1 MRVKE
6 RLIDYVQY
14 ETTSHEASETVP
26 STTCQLELAKHLV
39 EEMKTLGITDAFMDE
54 YGYVYG
60 SVAGNCEGAPT
71 IGLIAHMDTSEAAS
85 GKNVRP
91 RVIENYDGKDIPLN
105 ENLTTEVSRFPELLN
120 YVGKTLIVTDGNTL
134 LGGDDKAGIAII
146 LETVDY
152 LRSHPE
158 IPHGMIMIGFNPD
171 EEIGRGADLYNLDVF
186 KCDYAYTIDGST
198 PNEME
203 FENFNAASATVT
215 VTGISTHPG
224 SAKDA
229 MINPINVA
237 MEFHA
242 NLPVNQR
249 PEYTSGY
256 EGFNHL
262 TDIEGNP
269 ETCVMHY
276 ILRDHDFEK
285 LQQKKQ
291 LFKDIETFMNKKY
304 PANTVKVELKDAYR
318 NMKEKFEGHTE
329 PLDLV
334 RKAMKEL
341 DMNCTPV
348 AIRGGTDGAQLTWKG
363 VLCPN
368 LGTGAHN
375 LHGRHEYVVVE
386 EMEQM
391 VCLLLK
397 MLTLACEK

>member
-1 MRVKE
+1 MKVKE

-14 ETTSHEASETVP
+14 ETTSHEISESTP
-26 STTCQLELAKHLV
+26 STPEQLVFAKHLV
-39 EEMKTLGITDAFMDE
+39 EEMKKTGISNAFMDE
-54 YGYVYG
+54 NGYVYG
-60 SVAGNCEGAPT
+60 SLEGNCEKAPT
-71 IGLIAHMDTSEAAS
+71 IGLIAHMDTAEAAS

-91 RVIENYDGKDIPLN
+91 RVIENYDGEDIQLN
-105 ENLTTEVSRFPELLN
+105 EELKTEVSRFPELKG
-120 YVGKTLIVTDGNTL
+120 YKGKTLIVTDGKTL

-146 LETVDY
+146 MEVMDY
-152 LRSHPE
+152 LIQHPE
-158 IPHGMIMIGFNPD
+158 VPHGKIMIGFNPD
-171 EEIGRGADLYNLDVF
+171 EEIGRGADKYDLNVF
-186 KCDYAYTIDGST
+186 QCDFAYTVDGST
-198 PNEME
+198 PNEIE
-203 FENFNAASATVT
+203 YENFNAASARVT

-237 MEFHA
+237 YEFHA

-256 EGFNHL
+256 EGFSHL
-262 TDIEGNP
+262 IEIQGDP
-269 ETCVMHY
+269 EKCVMNY
-276 ILRDHDFEK
+276 IIRDHDYEK

-291 LFKDIETFMNKKY
+291 LFLDIETLMNRKY
-304 PANTVKVELKDAYR
+304 PANTVKVELKDSYR
-318 NMKEKFEGHTE
+318 NMKEKFVGHEE

-334 RKAMKEL
+334 RNAMKDL
-341 DMNCTPV
+341 GMNCTPV

-363 VLCPN
+363 ILCPN

-391 VCLLLK
+391 VCLILK
-397 MLTLACEK
+397 MLTLSCEM